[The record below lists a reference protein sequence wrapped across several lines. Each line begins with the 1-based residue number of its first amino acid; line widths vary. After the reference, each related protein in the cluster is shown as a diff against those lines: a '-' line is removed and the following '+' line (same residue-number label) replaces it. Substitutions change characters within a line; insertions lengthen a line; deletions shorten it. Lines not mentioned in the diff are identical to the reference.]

1 MLITLEEFLQNNDVC
16 YWLLNGEIKPGLNL
30 NSELQKII
38 KFLLKKLNIK
48 EDKYGPIVILF
59 KGSKYN
65 DSNLNQTLA
74 DIGIE
79 SGYLIIV
86 KFTTFPIFPIEPC
99 TRKNRDHIIES
110 KDGIAFELLLQD
122 KLTFYLE
129 KCLAKTRK
137 IGASYVDVLNYILTS
152 TDRPIEINTI
162 QEKIE
167 EMRNLTHSYL
177 SGIQKILKK
186 LFLL

>member
-1 MLITLEEFLQNNDVC
+1 MLITPEEFLQNNDVC
-16 YWLLNGEIKPGLNL
+16 DWLLNGKIESGLNL
-30 NSELQKII
+30 NSELQKVN
-38 KFLLKKLNIK
+38 KFLLKMLNIQRT
-48 EDKYGPIVILF
+48 KYGPIVLF
-59 KGSKYN
+59 FEGSKYD

-86 KFTTFPIFPIEPC
+86 KFTTFPTFPIEPC
-99 TRKNRDHIIES
+99 TRKNRDHYIQY
-110 KDGIAFELLLQD
+110 KDGIKFELLLQD
-122 KLTFYLE
+122 KLTFYIE